1 MVSLPTGTEQYSREI
16 IDHLAPLAAHDRM
29 TLYVNRWDGTD
40 WRPPSGVGVR
50 ELPSQRGWT
59 HARLSMEMLRF
70 APDVLFVPA
79 HSVPLWHPRAT
90 VVTVHDLGYRRLPDA
105 HPDSSRLYRVWST
118 RFSARTAT
126 RVIAVS
132 ETTKRDLVE
141 MEGISA
147 ERIRVV
153 HHGVDTSL
161 QRVENAAQLRDVR
174 RRYGLPERYFLYVG
188 TLQPRKNLQRLIQA
202 HRRLRESDAHLPS
215 LVLAGQTGWL
225 ADPIIREA
233 RQSVSAD
240 SVILTG
246 YVDRAD
252 LAALLSASVAFV
264 YPSLY
269 EGFGMPVLEA
279 MSCGTPVLTSNV
291 SSLPEVAGDAAMLVD
306 PEDVDSICEGL
317 RRLADDSELR
327 EDLRGRGLERV
338 CQFSWDR
345 AARETLAVLREAV
358 DAAR

>member
-1 MVSLPTGTEQYSREI
+1 
-16 IDHLAPLAAHDRM
+16 
-29 TLYVNRWDGTD
+29 
-40 WRPPSGVGVR
+40 
-50 ELPSQRGWT
+50 
-59 HARLSMEMLRF
+59 
-70 APDVLFVPA
+70 
-79 HSVPLWHPRAT
+79 
-90 VVTVHDLGYRRLPDA
+90 
-105 HPDSSRLYRVWST
+105 
-118 RFSARTAT
+118 
-126 RVIAVS
+126 
-132 ETTKRDLVE
+132 
-141 MEGISA
+141 MEGIPE

-161 QRVENAAQLRDVR
+161 QRVENVAQLRDVR

-202 HRRLRESDAHLPS
+202 HRRLRESDADAPS

-225 ADPIIREA
+225 ADPIMREA
-233 RQSVSAD
+233 RQGISAD

-252 LAALLSASVAFV
+252 LASLLSASVAFV

-291 SSLPEVAGDAAMLVD
+291 SSLPEVAGDSAMLVD
-306 PEDVDSICEGL
+306 PGNVDSICEGL
-317 RRLADDSELR
+317 RQLANDSALR
-327 EDLRGRGLERV
+327 EDLRRRGLERV
-338 CQFSWDR
+338 CEFSWDR